1 MRFIHTGKIRINS
14 AIIQKRK
21 GYSLIKQARGA
32 GKEDKSMRKSIMT
45 NAKNEKKSKAL
56 MASALLLSFM
66 VSASMLPLH
75 SSAADNTRLLNAVKL
90 DKKTQTEMKKLPS
103 REASKT
109 KKKSGFSIKANAA
122 SGKFGG
128 LNWNYN
134 SSTKTLTLSGS
145 GKMPTYEAGIP
156 WDIYVYE
163 ITKVVIGN
171 GITNIGYGDFY
182 NMESL
187 KSVTL
192 PESVKTIDDLTFT
205 DCKSLTTVNMP
216 KNLKSIG
223 YGAFYGTA
231 LTKVTLPSTVTKVD
245 VDAFPAKNAVTYPKK
260 LVKMEDGSYIVAQ
273 KVPVSVK
280 QNYNDAFKILSK
292 VNEQRKKA
300 GVSALKMDKDLLDAA
315 MKRAGELAIS
325 FSHER
330 PSGYLCF
337 TMSGKMF
344 GENIAYGNM
353 TPAGVMNCWMNSDM
367 HKANILSD
375 DFETI
380 GIGAVVVDGSCYWVQ
395 CFGCE
400 TDPSAKVNADNYSN
414 KTVTQSI
421 KIVKGTDDVLPCYYG
436 SGTIKTGSTAT
447 PKLCFDNGCDYTRIA
462 NKYVKAASSAPKK
475 LKVGKNNKM
484 TALKKGKAKVT
495 VQLKDY
501 PNIKAAKTVKVKVKK
516 LAKTNIKSVKSS
528 KRQIR
533 LSWQKKSGVQGYQV
547 RYSPKNNFKGAKI
560 KKIAG
565 KSHTKATLKNL
576 KKNKKYYVGVR
587 TYKKQNGVMLY
598 SNWSKTKEVKVK

>member
-1 MRFIHTGKIRINS
+1 
-14 AIIQKRK
+14 
-21 GYSLIKQARGA
+21 
-32 GKEDKSMRKSIMT
+32 MRKNVMT
-45 NAKNEKKSKAL
+45 NAKNVKKSKAL
-56 MASALLLSFM
+56 TVSALLLSLM
-66 VSASMLPLH
+66 VSAAIMPLH
-75 SSAADNTRLLNAVKL
+75 SSAADNSRLLNAVKL
-90 DKKTQTEMKKLPS
+90 DKKTHTVTKELPS
-103 REASKT
+103 GNTSKA
-109 KKKSGFSIKANAA
+109 KKKSGMSMKSADK
-122 SGKFGG
+122 SGKFGS
-128 LNWNYN
+128 LKWNYN
-134 SSTKTLTLSGS
+134 SSTKTLILSGS

-156 WDIYVYE
+156 WDTYVSE
-163 ITKVVIGN
+163 ITKVVIGD

-182 NMESL
+182 NMDSL

-192 PESVKTIDDLTFT
+192 PESMKTIEDLTFT
-205 DCKSLTTVNMP
+205 YCGSLTTVNMP

-245 VDAFPAKNAVTYPKK
+245 VDAFPAKTAVTYPKK

-300 GVSALKMDKDLLDAA
+300 GVSALTMDKDLLNAA

-325 FSHER
+325 FAHER

-344 GENIAYGNM
+344 GENIAFGNA
-353 TPAGVMNCWMNSDM
+353 TPAGIMNCWMNSEG
-367 HKANILSD
+367 HKANILSN
-375 DFETI
+375 DFKTI
-380 GIGAVVVDGSCYWVQ
+380 GIGAVVVDGNCYWVQ

-400 TDPSAKVNADNYSN
+400 TDPSAKVTANNYSN
-414 KTVTQSI
+414 KTVMQSI
-421 KIVKGTDDVLPCYYG
+421 KIVKGRDDVRPCYYG

-447 PKLCFDNGCDYTRIA
+447 PELCFDNGCAYTGIA
-462 NKYVKAASSAPKK
+462 NKYVKATSSAPKK

-501 PNIKAAKTVKVKVKK
+501 PNIKAAKTVNVKVKK

-547 RYSPKNNFKGAKI
+547 RYSPKNNFRGAKI
-560 KKIAG
+560 KKIVG